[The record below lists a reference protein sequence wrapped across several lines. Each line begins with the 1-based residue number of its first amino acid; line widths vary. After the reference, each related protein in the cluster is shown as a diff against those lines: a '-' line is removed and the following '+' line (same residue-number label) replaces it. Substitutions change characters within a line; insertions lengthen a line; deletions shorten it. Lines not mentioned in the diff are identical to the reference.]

1 MESTRHEDRFMKFHP
16 RNIMLVVLLFGL
28 SMLFLALT
36 IAYAYTRATTHAAT
50 INVPILF
57 LLNTMALLAS
67 SYTMVQAQKAYLSDD
82 TQRYQQQLLYT
93 ILLSLSFTAMQCV
106 TWYWLF
112 KWNAV
117 TLASSVGAGYLYVL
131 SSVHLLHVLG
141 GLPFLI
147 YFYRA
152 SKKHMIDPVTVLVY
166 FSDPEKRMN
175 LKILTIYWHFLD
187 ILWIY
192 LVLFLGVMSFF

>member
-1 MESTRHEDRFMKFHP
+1 
-16 RNIMLVVLLFGL
+16 MLVVLLFGL

-36 IAYAYTRATTHAAT
+36 IAYAYTRVTTHAAT
-50 INVPILF
+50 INVPMLF

-67 SYTMVQAQKAYLSDD
+67 SYTMVQAQKAYLADN
-82 TQRYQQQLLYT
+82 TRQYQQLLLYT
-93 ILLSLSFTAMQCV
+93 IILSLIFITMQCV

-117 TLASSVGAGYLYVL
+117 TLGSSVGAGYLYVL
-131 SSVHLLHVLG
+131 SLVHLLHVLG

-152 SKKHMIDPVTVLVY
+152 SKKHMIDPVTVLIY

-192 LVLFLGVMSFF
+192 LVLFLGVMSLF